1 MKSSLPAALS
11 LLFLCWPTFSNA
23 AATSGYGASTPSTGS
38 QCQSGCCNLGR
49 TVFEGACSSF
59 ANYFKNDADTALSEG
74 DAAFAARV
82 ANAPV
87 PSSRCCIDARSY
99 TQYSCACNSD
109 LMNAASGRGVS
120 NNAVRVVGRAT
131 RFSVC
136 TSSSNGGAIQGGC

>member
-1 MKSSLPAALS
+1 MVPV
-11 LLFLCWPTFSNA
+11 
-23 AATSGYGASTPSTGS
+23 
-38 QCQSGCCNLGR
+38 Q
-49 TVFEGACSSF
+49 

-99 TQYSCACNSD
+99 TQYVSQKPYVLFMCDTMIIILWVVFCCGTPDGFCFPQSCACNSD

-120 NNAVRVVGRAT
+120 NNAVRVGEFPAL
-131 RFSVC
+131 C
-136 TSSSNGGAIQGGC
+136 TLHAGSALGA